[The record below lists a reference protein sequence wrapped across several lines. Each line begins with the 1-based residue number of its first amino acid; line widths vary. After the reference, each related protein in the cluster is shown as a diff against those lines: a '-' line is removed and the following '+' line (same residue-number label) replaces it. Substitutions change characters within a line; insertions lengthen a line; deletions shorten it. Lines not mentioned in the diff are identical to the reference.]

1 MNFSGIRVDSTITV
15 QQFLEGGALQS
26 SHRNQIGESVDSK
39 KYATETHQNKKS
51 INSRQN
57 SGKQE
62 HGRPAAQSLT
72 AEYNSRYSRNKEEK
86 KNSNAV

>member
-39 KYATETHQNKKS
+39 KYATETH
-51 INSRQN
+51 
-57 SGKQE
+57 
-62 HGRPAAQSLT
+62 
-72 AEYNSRYSRNKEEK
+72 
-86 KNSNAV
+86 